1 MGFIKNFR
9 SNVAFSGLDGPS
21 YTPPK
26 SLPTNGSSGVPN
38 ELNPAEMTP
47 PAFIPPTK
55 LPLSGNRQ
63 DTFSLDEGIAI
74 LQWPANL
81 SEASYEDFES
91 WIQLQLKKIKRTVA
105 H

>member
-1 MGFIKNFR
+1 
-9 SNVAFSGLDGPS
+9 
-21 YTPPK
+21 
-26 SLPTNGSSGVPN
+26 VPN